1 MSKNLYIVPYDFSP
15 VSEKAVEYA
24 LFLGSHIATEIR
36 LVHLAAD
43 KAKGMARVQDLEKV
57 KDRLNIPSTVEVS
70 TLVKVGDIF
79 SDIGKIAKAERAQL
93 IIMGTHG
100 MRGFQRVAGSHA
112 MKVITSAEVPF
123 LVVQSSTEIK
133 EIDNIVVPVDLTKE
147 SLQIVSIAGDMAK
160 IFKAKV
166 NVLAEEQ
173 PDEMLNTRIKNRI
186 GIVSKEYE
194 ERSIDAKMNFLKSSG
209 GYGKKIMHFVKNN
222 NVGLIAIAY
231 HSESLLPQFDSF
243 AQNLITNKPGLPVLI
258 VNSKLASAL
267 YF

>member
-43 KAKGMARVQDLEKV
+43 KAKGMARVKDLEKV
-57 KDRLNIPSTVEVS
+57 KDGLNIPSTVEVS

-79 SDIGKIAKAERAQL
+79 SDIGKIAKEERAQL

-100 MRGFQRVAGSHA
+100 MKGFQRVAGSYA

-123 LVVQSSTEIK
+123 LVVQSTTEIK

-173 PDEMLNTRIKNRI
+173 ADEMLNTRIKNRI

>member
-24 LFLGSHIATEIR
+24 LFLGRHVATEIQ
-36 LVHLAAD
+36 LVHLVAD
-43 KAKGMARVQDLEKV
+43 KAKGMLKIKELEKV
-57 KDRLNIPSTVEVS
+57 KEKLTIPSSCEVS
-70 TLVKVGDIF
+70 ILVKVGDIF
-79 SDIGKIAKAERAQL
+79 SDIGKIAKEEKAQL

-100 MRGFQRVAGSHA
+100 MRGFQRVSGSHA
-112 MKVITSAEVPF
+112 MKVVTSTEVPF
-123 LVVQSSTEIK
+123 LIVQKNTEIK
-133 EIDNIVVPVDLTKE
+133 EIRNIVVPVDLTKE
-147 SLQIVSIAGDMAK
+147 SLQIISIAGDMAK
-160 IFKAKV
+160 IFKSKV
-166 NVLAEEQ
+166 HVLAETQ
-173 PDEMLNTRIKNRI
+173 TDEMLNTRIKNRI

-209 GYGKKIMHFVKNN
+209 GYGKKIMHYVKNN
-222 NVGLIAIAY
+222 DAGLIALAY

-243 AQNLITNKPGLPVLI
+243 AQNLITNKSALPVLI

>member
-36 LVHLAAD
+36 LVHLATD
-43 KAKGMARVQDLEKV
+43 KAKGMARVADLEKV
-57 KDRLNIPSTVEVS
+57 KDNLKVPSTVEVT
-70 TLVKVGDIF
+70 TLVTVGDIF
-79 SDIGKIAKAERAQL
+79 SDIGKIAKKEKAQL

-112 MKVITSAEVPF
+112 MKVITSSEVPF
-123 LVVQSSTEIK
+123 LVVQKDTVIK
-133 EIDNIVVPVDLTKE
+133 EIENIIVPVDLTKE

-160 IFKAKV
+160 IFKSKV
-166 NVLAEEQ
+166 HVLAEEQ
-173 PDEMLNTRIKNRI
+173 TDEMLNTRIKNRI

-194 ERSIDAKMNFLKSSG
+194 ERSIDAKMVFLKSSG

-222 NVGLIAIAY
+222 NGGLIAIAY